1 MRQGES
7 LASVCTADA
16 HLVSG
21 RVTATGRQRS
31 ITRHR
36 FLPEGPLARERRAA
50 WLGLRL
56 CAGLSHR
63 PMGSDPADA
72 SLEDIEVQ
80 IMDAHFFD
88 VYENSFAALPQSP
101 H

>member
-21 RVTATGRQRS
+21 TVTTTGRQRS

-36 FLPEGPLARERRAA
+36 FVPEGA
-50 WLGLRL
+50 LGNDGSAPVCRIE
-56 CAGLSHR
+56 
-63 PMGSDPADA
+63 PMGSDPAIA

-80 IMDAHFFD
+80 ITDAAPGRRPLS
-88 VYENSFAALPQSP
+88 VSAAG
-101 H
+101 